1 MAGMRKDAFCKC
13 LMVGRHCAGHLKETL
28 SLVFA
33 SALLGGDIKPYKT
46 RTKEQSSLISALRS
60 GK

>member
-46 RTKEQSSLISALRS
+46 RTKEQSSLTSALRS